1 MKPFLTIVFI
11 LSSLSLTTKT
21 EDYVKQ
27 WGDGIAVVQYNAV
40 FNKTNS
46 VKNLG
51 RLSDARVFNAWI
63 DEHPKLK
70 EIGKKAKEISQDT
83 IVGPSLQT
91 IGVIIA
97 GVGVVTLGH
106 FDLQAGIDEAKE
118 LPVSVIRRTEY
129 DLKDELIRETI
140 MNTQTDVGD
149 IKKQLDKIENRL
161 FEMK

>member
-1 MKPFLTIVFI
+1 M
-11 LSSLSLTTKT
+11 
-21 EDYVKQ
+21 
-27 WGDGIAVVQYNAV
+27 
-40 FNKTNS
+40 
-46 VKNLG
+46 
-51 RLSDARVFNAWI
+51 
-63 DEHPKLK
+63 
-70 EIGKKAKEISQDT
+70 AKEISEDT
-83 IVGPSLQT
+83 VVGLSLKT

-97 GVGVVTLGH
+97 GVGVVTLGY

-118 LPVSVIRRTEY
+118 LHVPVISRTEY